1 MLPVLRGLL
10 ASNSSSRYH
19 QEACW
24 IISNIAAGTQ
34 SQKQAVIDNDL
45 LPLLILALN
54 DGAPD
59 TQSDAVYAV
68 TNLLEN
74 ETDSQ
79 VRCVVEAG
87 AIPCLCDK
95 LNASDPDLAMVLL
108 EGVLSVLEVR
118 LRVTRSCAYLKSS
131 SFILA
136 PSSQIGAQDASSECS
151 QTNLYAAAVK
161 ECGGLEGLRQ
171 LEKSGNTV
179 IAGMASSVLT
189 KFFYIGPGKEEQ
201 KPLALLDAAREVSGC
216 LRSCFC
222 TCCC

>member
-1 MLPVLRGLL
+1 M
-10 ASNSSSRYH
+10 NS
-19 QEACW
+19 CT
-24 IISNIAAGTQ
+24 IIYIYIYVCIC
-34 SQKQAVIDNDL
+34 KKCFCIAVINDSKE
-45 LPLLILALN
+45 I
-54 DGAPD
+54 
-59 TQSDAVYAV
+59 AVYAV

-87 AIPCLCDK
+87 AIPCICDK

-136 PSSQIGAQDASSECS
+136 PSSQIGAQDASRECS

-179 IAGMASSVLT
+179 IAGMASSSDQVLLYWSRKGGAET
-189 KFFYIGPGKEEQ
+189 VGAAGCCTLGQ
-201 KPLALLDAAREVSGC
+201 LLS
-216 LRSCFC
+216 
-222 TCCC
+222 